1 MYWTLVLDV
10 CNKNIFFRI
19 FTCSDVVSIQSAVL
33 TCPWAKSST
42 KSINKKAYLDYC
54 TLTCLQLPGVVS
66 FQQAMTPTLC
76 WEPRSSVLL
85 ILRWKDSLSIVE
97 QLHFSDFLS
106 PGATSLMI
114 LCLAWNVMKVNT
126 IEQIQW
132 KTTLNNFEQVLWVNT
147 SHINLWLSF
156 THRCTANISLIS

>member
-1 MYWTLVLDV
+1 MYWTLVLDG
-10 CNKNIFFRI
+10 CNKNRFFRI
-19 FTCSDVVSIQSAVL
+19 FTCSDVVSIQSTVL

-42 KSINKKAYLDYC
+42 THINKKAYLDYC
-54 TLTCLQLPGVVS
+54 TWTCLQLTGVIS

-76 WEPRSSVLL
+76 WETTSSFLF

-97 QLHFSDFLS
+97 KLHFSDFLS

-114 LCLAWNVMKVNT
+114 LCLVWNVMKVNT

-156 THRCTANISLIS
+156 THHCTANMSLIS